1 MTDTVLTERRRVSIC
16 RAGMNWWNLSQC
28 VSSSYVTELRHGSTS
43 SSSQTVR
50 VSPRLTAV

>member
-28 VSSSYVTELRHGSTS
+28 VSSSYATELRHGSTS